1 MKSTFL
7 IVELSFG
14 GEIIW
19 NPHSDDGLLL
29 ARLKNQ
35 SLDEEMDQIRKVR
48 SCRVSDNIK
57 TGKLKY
63 KKHREQSMFYS
74 SIIMYYLVLFFF
86 GSYLLTIVLF
96 SAIYLQGFGCL
107 PSMFSRFETQNC
119 EECALKK
126 EISCIV
132 DGTLW
137 VQQKS
142 LVPG

>member
-1 MKSTFL
+1 MVEFPIMKYAFWMARSLDLLILTVTSILDHVLMIKSTFL

-57 TGKLKY
+57 TGKLK
-63 KKHREQSMFYS
+63 
-74 SIIMYYLVLFFF
+74 
-86 GSYLLTIVLF
+86 
-96 SAIYLQGFGCL
+96 
-107 PSMFSRFETQNC
+107 
-119 EECALKK
+119 
-126 EISCIV
+126 
-132 DGTLW
+132 
-137 VQQKS
+137 
-142 LVPG
+142 